1 MQIAD
6 YQINILPPPF
16 SVLDTRQGYWR
27 ERKRQWLELI
37 GNTAKSREYTISGKK
52 GLVCSCNNGVSIFDP
67 VLSEIIAKWFAPYEK
82 SYIFDPMA
90 GDVNKGLVFAELGHY
105 FAGIELRQEQVDDNN
120 KAIIGRDNIYY
131 VCDDGRNVLKHFA
144 QETQDLLISCPPY
157 FDLEVYSD
165 NENDASNQKSYKD
178 FIGIIEAIY
187 SDAIKVLRR
196 NRFAVIV
203 VGDVRGKDGI
213 YYGFHHDVVDIFT
226 QNGMKLYNE
235 LILLETAGT
244 KPLLC
249 AKPMESRK
257 VSKVHQNV
265 LVFYKGDTKKIKE
278 IFKPIEIDED
288 RVKEYLGENN
298 E

>member
-1 MQIAD
+1 M
-6 YQINILPPPF
+6 
-16 SVLDTRQGYWR
+16 
-27 ERKRQWLELI
+27 
-37 GNTAKSREYTISGKK
+37 
-52 GLVCSCNNGVSIFDP
+52 
-67 VLSEIIAKWFAPYEK
+67 
-82 SYIFDPMA
+82 
-90 GDVNKGLVFAELGHY
+90 
-105 FAGIELRQEQVDDNN
+105 DDNN
-120 KAIIGRDNIYY
+120 KAITGRDNIYY

-203 VGDVRGKDGI
+203 VGDVRGKDGS

-244 KPLLC
+244 KPLVC
-249 AKPMESRK
+249 ARAMASRK

-265 LVFYKGDTKKIKE
+265 LVFFKGDTKKIKE

-288 RVKEYLGENN
+288 RIKEYLGGNN
-298 E
+298 G